1 MIRKWKATNLPKLD
15 DQGIS
20 LVEVMIAVLVFSVVA
35 LAMSSLSAKTW
46 KTTDLSKSYTEASI
60 LATQYMESMISEK
73 YASDQATG
81 ISAGITAGVHSF
93 KAPGGNYNISY
104 EIRDDNLVPNTK
116 SVQMNV
122 SFTRGGTVKNI
133 RYKYLLPLRK

>member
-1 MIRKWKATNLPKLD
+1 MTRRWKATSLPKLD

-20 LVEVMIAVLVFSVVA
+20 LVEVMIAVFVFSVVA
-35 LAMSSLSAKTW
+35 LAMSSLNAKTW
-46 KTTDLSKSYTEASI
+46 KTTDLSKSYTEASV
-60 LATQYMESMISEK
+60 LATQYLESMISEK
-73 YASDQATG
+73 YASDQASGMST
-81 ISAGITAGVHSF
+81 GITAGVHSF
-93 KAPGGNYNISY
+93 KAPEGNYTISY

-122 SFTRGGTVKNI
+122 SFTQSGMVRNI